1 MNLSKIKLI
10 IWDLDDT
17 FWRGTL
23 SEGGVD
29 IPAENLQLIVD
40 LTDIGIINSICS
52 KNDYEPT
59 KAKLQQLGIW
69 DYFVFPSINW
79 ENKGQRIKRMID
91 QMALRPVNVLFID
104 DNTFNLQEAK
114 HYLPEIQIATPDN
127 ISNIID
133 QVKLLD
139 KKDATH
145 KRLKQYKVLEE
156 KAQAAESFDSNE
168 AFLYASNI
176 RVTIHTNCVEI
187 IERLHELI
195 LRSNQLNFTKKR
207 ISLEELSAILTN
219 ADYECGY
226 VTVTDKFGDYG
237 VIGFYAKRNNQ
248 LEHFVFSCRTMGQ
261 MIEQYVY
268 ALLGFPELNIV
279 GEVRTQLNK
288 VDCPAWI
295 NQEDMSRAESIQN
308 EALSCR
314 ILLKGPCD
322 LSNSQSYIQTRE
334 QIVTEFTY
342 VMESTGQVIDTYNH
356 SVHIRGLHDYTEDMN
371 RQIVH
376 DCPFV
381 DPQMLHGTFYT
392 GGYDVIFLSSLIES
406 VYHIYAKKDTA
417 IKVVYRKSIHEEAD
431 QTFLENY
438 ECVGLTSPDEYRQFL
453 LASLAWLPK
462 KTTLCIILGATLPID
477 GFENIAARHR
487 VINDVVK
494 EVAAKDTRLRYIDVD
509 EFIHSKKDITDHIN
523 HYQTRVYYN
532 IAQAMINIIK
542 DITGTE
548 IKKMSSCVIAFDT
561 LLKRVKNIVK
571 KCLKSDGGI
580 YKWLKKI
587 YLLLSRRK
595 DNAQC

>member
-1 MNLSKIKLI
+1 MDLSKIKLI

-17 FWRGTL
+17 LWRGTL

-40 LTDIGIINSICS
+40 LTEIGIINSICS

-79 ENKGQRIKRMID
+79 GNKGQRIKRMID

-114 HYLPEIQIATPDN
+114 HHLPEIQIATPDN

-168 AFLYASNI
+168 EFLYASNI

-187 IERLHELI
+187 IERLYELI

-207 ISLEELSAILTN
+207 ISLEELSAILIN
-219 ADYECGY
+219 ANYDCGY
-226 VTVTDKFGDYG
+226 VTVTDKYGDYG
-237 VIGFYAKRNNQ
+237 VIGFYAKRDNQ

-295 NQEDMSRAESIQN
+295 NQNNVSNTESIQN

-322 LSNSQSYIQTRE
+322 LSNSQSYICAKE
-334 QIVTEFTY
+334 DIITEFTY
-342 VMESTGQVIDTYNH
+342 VKEDNGQVIDTYNH
-356 SVHIRGLHDYTEDMN
+356 SLHIRGLKEFTEDN
-371 RQIVH
+371 KREIIE
-376 DCPFV
+376 DCAFV
-381 DPQMLHGTFYT
+381 DEAMLQGTFFT
-392 GGYDVIFLSSLIES
+392 GNYDVIFLSSLIES
-406 VYHIYAKKDTA
+406 VYPIYKKKGSST
-417 IKVVYRKSIHEEAD
+417 KVVYRKSIDEESD
-431 QTFLENY
+431 RRFFEQY
-438 ECVGLTSPDEYRQFL
+438 EWVGYTAPEEYKQFL
-453 LASLAWLPK
+453 LDCLRWLPQ
-462 KTTLCIILGATLPID
+462 KTTLCIILGATLPMD
-477 GFENIAARHR
+477 KYKQTAVRHAA
-487 VINDVVK
+487 INNVVK
-494 EVAAKDTRLRYIDVD
+494 ELANINKRLRFIDVD
-509 EFIHSKKDITDHIN
+509 DFVKSEKDITDSIN
-523 HYQTRVYYN
+523 HYQTRVYYE
-532 IAQAMINIIK
+532 IAQAMIRVINGVSNIRV
-542 DITGTE
+542 
-548 IKKMSSCVIAFDT
+548 SSANKTNVWLI
-561 LLKRVKNIVK
+561 NI
-571 KCLKSDGGI
+571 
-580 YKWLKKI
+580 LKKI
-587 YLLLSRRK
+587 RSVIKNIISPESRIYQWLQQIYFRATRRK
-595 DNAQC
+595 SNVR

>member
-1 MNLSKIKLI
+1 MDLSKIKLI

-17 FWRGTL
+17 LWRGTL

-40 LTDIGIINSICS
+40 LTEIGIINSICS

-114 HYLPEIQIATPDN
+114 HYLPELQIATPEC

-207 ISLEELSAILTN
+207 ISLEELSATLTN
-219 ADYECGY
+219 TDYECGY

-237 VIGFYAKRNNQ
+237 VIGFYAKRDNQ
-248 LEHFVFSCRTMGQ
+248 LEHYVFSCRTIGQ

-295 NQEDMSRAESIQN
+295 NQNNVSNAESIQN

-322 LSNSQSYIQTRE
+322 LSNSQSYIRAKE
-334 QIVTEFTY
+334 DIITEFTY
-342 VMESTGQVIDTYNH
+342 V
-356 SVHIRGLHDYTEDMN
+356 
-371 RQIVH
+371 
-376 DCPFV
+376 
-381 DPQMLHGTFYT
+381 
-392 GGYDVIFLSSLIES
+392 
-406 VYHIYAKKDTA
+406 K
-417 IKVVYRKSIHEEAD
+417 EA
-431 QTFLENY
+431 N
-438 ECVGLTSPDEYRQFL
+438 
-453 LASLAWLPK
+453 
-462 KTTLCIILGATLPID
+462 
-477 GFENIAARHR
+477 
-487 VINDVVK
+487 
-494 EVAAKDTRLRYIDVD
+494 
-509 EFIHSKKDITDHIN
+509 
-523 HYQTRVYYN
+523 
-532 IAQAMINIIK
+532 
-542 DITGTE
+542 
-548 IKKMSSCVIAFDT
+548 
-561 LLKRVKNIVK
+561 
-571 KCLKSDGGI
+571 
-580 YKWLKKI
+580 
-587 YLLLSRRK
+587 
-595 DNAQC
+595 

>member
-17 FWRGTL
+17 LWRGTL

-79 ENKGQRIKRMID
+79 ENKGQRLKRMID

-114 HYLPEIQIATPDN
+114 HYLPELQIATPEC

-237 VIGFYAKRNNQ
+237 VIGFYAKRDNQ

-295 NQEDMSRAESIQN
+295 NQNNVSNAESIQN

-322 LSNSQSYIQTRE
+322 LSNSQSYIRAKE
-334 QIVTEFTY
+334 DIITEFTY
-342 VMESTGQVIDTYNH
+342 VKEANGQVIDTYNH
-356 SVHIRGLHDYTEDMN
+356 SLHIRGLKEFTEDIK
-371 RQIVH
+371 REIIE
-376 DCPFV
+376 DCAFV
-381 DPQMLHGTFYT
+381 DEAMLQGTFFT
-392 GGYDVIFLSSLIES
+392 GNYDVIFLSSLIES
-406 VYHIYAKKDTA
+406 VYPIYKKKGSLT
-417 IKVVYRKSIHEEAD
+417 KVVYRKSIDEERD
-431 QTFLENY
+431 RRFFEQY
-438 ECVGLTSPDEYRQFL
+438 ECVGYTAPEEYKQFL
-453 LASLAWLPK
+453 LDCLRWLPQ
-462 KTTLCIILGATLPID
+462 KTTLCIILGATLPM
-477 GFENIAARHR
+477 EKYKQTAVRHAA
-487 VINDVVK
+487 INNVVK
-494 EVAAKDTRLRYIDVD
+494 ELASINKRLRFIDVD
-509 EFIHSKKDITDHIN
+509 EFVKSEKDITDSIN
-523 HYQTRVYYN
+523 HYQTRVYYE
-532 IAQAMINIIK
+532 IAQAMIRVINEVSNIRVSSAN
-542 DITGTE
+542 ITNLWL
-548 IKKMSSCVIAFDT
+548 I
-561 LLKRVKNIVK
+561 NI
-571 KCLKSDGGI
+571 
-580 YKWLKKI
+580 LKKI
-587 YLLLSRRK
+587 RPVIKNTISPESRIYQWLQQIYFWATRRK
-595 DNAQC
+595 SNVR